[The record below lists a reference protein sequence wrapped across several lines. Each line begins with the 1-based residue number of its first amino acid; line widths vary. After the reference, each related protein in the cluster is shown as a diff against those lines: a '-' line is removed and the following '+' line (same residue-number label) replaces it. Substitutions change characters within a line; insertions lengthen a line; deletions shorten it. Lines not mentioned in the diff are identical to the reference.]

1 MLLHEKLG
9 FGGCADYTDPF
20 HLTPKEL
27 YSKAAE
33 LIRKNSS
40 ETMSKAINGDGDIA
54 SVKDISNRR
63 FEYIVREPGSNN
75 NTAVQLKKMFQPIVS
90 SIRSRMREVALQIFI
105 IIARDYYLLDAEGY
119 LELSPT
125 DIQNGPRE
133 ALNDQTRANK
143 QSLQTPQYVLDCSNY
158 VLSANDVNA
167 MLSKTVWKDK
177 LRSATHLVANFRQA
191 NDHCSGNGRSRKR
204 KRSKQVPSEE
214 ERRRSF
220 SDTDDNE
227 Q

>member
-1 MLLHEKLG
+1 
-9 FGGCADYTDPF
+9 
-20 HLTPKEL
+20 
-27 YSKAAE
+27 
-33 LIRKNSS
+33 
-40 ETMSKAINGDGDIA
+40 MSKAINGDGDIA

-63 FEYIVREPGSNN
+63 FEYIVREPGSN

-125 DIQNGPRE
+125 DIQNGPRGKPVNQNITDAFIYLGE

-158 VLSANDVNA
+158 VSSANDVNA
-167 MLSKTVWKDK
+167 MLSKT
-177 LRSATHLVANFRQA
+177 
-191 NDHCSGNGRSRKR
+191 
-204 KRSKQVPSEE
+204 
-214 ERRRSF
+214 
-220 SDTDDNE
+220 
-227 Q
+227 